1 MKKKLLSTVLI
12 GVLAFGLAGCTKH
25 NADVV
30 SKNLSTE
37 ADQFH
42 IARRI
47 VFYNGITGEYMLT
60 IQGLCSLGNN
70 DPVKELTVTCKV
82 GPDSYIKDFL
92 GLSDNVTY
100 FVEQT
105 KPGSVSAAR
114 YEVIFK
120 PSTLVPDFSTNGS
133 LPEPS
138 SSPSFSQT
146 EHSPNGG

>member
-1 MKKKLLSTVLI
+1 MKKLPLALLA
-12 GVLAFGLAGCTKH
+12 GALALGLAGCTH
-25 NADVV
+25 HSADVV
-30 SKNLSTE
+30 SDNLSTE

-70 DPVKELTVTCKV
+70 DPARELTVTCKV

-105 KPGSVSAAR
+105 KPGTVSSAR

-120 PSTLVPDFSTNGS
+120 PSTLVPDFSTSGS

-138 SSPSFSQT
+138 PSPSFSQA
-146 EHSPNGG
+146 EHSTGG